1 MEEIQSAHH
10 GKTDNLGD
18 NDNKLCQCY
27 AGVGNSTG
35 GGWGQLRE
43 LTCLRGEKAH
53 LGKQWGRVSLTRA

>member
-35 GGWGQLRE
+35 GGVGTASWTYVSQ
-43 LTCLRGEKAH
+43 RGEGAFRETV
-53 LGKQWGRVSLTRA
+53 G

>member
-35 GGWGQLRE
+35 GGGGDSFVNL
-43 LTCLRGEKAH
+43 
-53 LGKQWGRVSLTRA
+53 RVSEGRRRI